1 MAENRLTPVSFCLR
15 SLAASAHT
23 WLLATSSTVP
33 INSCFFITLFI
44 MRLSIKGHAA
54 LGMARKLVKG

>member
-1 MAENRLTPVSFCLR
+1 MR